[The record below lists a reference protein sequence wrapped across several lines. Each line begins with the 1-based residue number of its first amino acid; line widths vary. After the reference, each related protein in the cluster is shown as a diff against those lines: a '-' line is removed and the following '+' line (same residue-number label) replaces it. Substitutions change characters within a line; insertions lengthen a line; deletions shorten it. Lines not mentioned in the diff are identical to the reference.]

1 LIPILNIN
9 VFLIK
14 INVLQT
20 GAVIGMGQNFLPA
33 WTPIHKTT
41 AGTGSQYGDGSCILG
56 TNSCIDDSD
65 LSDLPQARVL

>member
-1 LIPILNIN
+1 MFPVLNIN
-9 VFLIK
+9 LFLVK

-56 TNSCIDDSD
+56 TNSAIDDSD
-65 LSDLPQARVL
+65 LLDIPQARAL